1 MSLEF
6 VFRFVV
12 RLYVVLS
19 LLAGHARANFDQ
31 ITIYA
36 EHSTILQYTPK
47 QTKLVSS
54 LSKLKQSH
62 SIACFAISSEA
73 AMFSSITSLVKNAL
87 SPDNMARKTK
97 AGTKRRSAAASDAA
111 AGRSKRARTNP
122 LTSQYEPE
130 DFTMKEAEG
139 IKIIKGRGQ
148 KLGSFPEI
156 KASVEASKRTH
167 DEISFAHQFLFG
179 KKGGKLSKKEMKDHI
194 LEFSGYLK
202 PIPSGKKRTDK
213 EVDKEEELAEVR
225 YSPRKKHTSYFIFLL
240 S

>member
-1 MSLEF
+1 
-6 VFRFVV
+6 
-12 RLYVVLS
+12 
-19 LLAGHARANFDQ
+19 
-31 ITIYA
+31 
-36 EHSTILQYTPK
+36 
-47 QTKLVSS
+47 
-54 LSKLKQSH
+54 
-62 SIACFAISSEA
+62 
-73 AMFSSITSLVKNAL
+73 MFSSITSLVKNAL

-97 AGTKRRSAAASDAA
+97 AGTKRRSAASSDDA

-139 IKIIKGRGQ
+139 IKITKGRGQ
-148 KLGSFPEI
+148 KLGSFPET
-156 KASVEASKRTH
+156 KASVEASKRTY

-225 YSPRKKHTSYFIFLL
+225 YSPRKKNTHTSYFIFLQC
-240 S
+240 